1 MSSRILKLV
10 LVFSF
15 MLFSGQATAGL
26 ITISTLSNDSQVS
39 FTYFND
45 SFNTIKNTINGGI
58 ESINI
63 KDATITIDD
72 MASSANPGQR
82 EGDHFNAYT
91 KTGMLPATDAALT
104 SDISAGTSYVK
115 SDAGILY
122 RVVTAATSHTYTA
135 SKDTWVYIDINGAFQ
150 YVEQVL
156 GTAQPVTPSN
166 CLLLAK
172 VVTSGVAITSVVD
185 WRTLAISLGTSDD
198 GFIKGMASAWVT
210 SELLSIDTGVVYNGS
225 TRIAKITQTQ
235 LDIADAGDYLTGVSE
250 RAVSTWLYV
259 YCDEDGNIKLDDN
272 APDYHDTS
280 GNTTGNK
287 YYYKNGTKYWRY
299 IGETYLNATGT
310 GNLTPFY
317 DDGSNYVEW
326 DTPAAVTTAASAS
339 AWSGPISCAVGM
351 PATSKRANFIMNF
364 TTGGVA
370 TGSIRP
376 FGGTDFTPILHYGDL
391 NGQPD
396 VGGIIISY
404 TDNSRRIQH
413 YEFSSAGG
421 VGDFR
426 IVLNGYY
433 RIR

>member
-1 MSSRILKLV
+1 MKKVLLV
-10 LVFSF
+10 ALL
-15 MLFSGQATAGL
+15 MLMTTPSYAGL
-26 ITISTLSNDSQVS
+26 IAISTLSNDSQVS
-39 FTYFND
+39 YTYFND

-166 CLLLAK
+166 YLLLAK

-210 SELLSIDTGVVYNGS
+210 SEHLSIDTGVVYNGS

-287 YYYKNGTKYWRY
+287 YYYKNGTTYWRY
-299 IGETYLNATGT
+299 IGETYLNATGS

-317 DDGSNYVEW
+317 DDGSGYVEW
-326 DTPAAVTTAASAS
+326 DTPAAVTTVASWA

-351 PATSKRANFIMNF
+351 PATSKRANFEMSIG
-364 TTGGVA
+364 TDADVRGA
-370 TGSIRP
+370 GSIRP
-376 FGGTDFTPILHYGDL
+376 FGGTDVNPSLTTGDIIGVHL
-391 NGQPD
+391 F
-396 VGGIIISY
+396 GGIVSSY

-413 YEFSSAGG
+413 YEFSSGATSTIA
-421 VGDFR
+421 